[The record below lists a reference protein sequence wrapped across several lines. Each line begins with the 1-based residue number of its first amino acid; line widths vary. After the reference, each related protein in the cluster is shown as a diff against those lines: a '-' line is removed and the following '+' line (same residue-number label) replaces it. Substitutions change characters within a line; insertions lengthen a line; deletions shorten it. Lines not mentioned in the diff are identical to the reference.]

1 MINSTFFQSV
11 LVFRKIVY
19 TKALKE
25 YMTSNK
31 IYASFIPLE
40 SYGPEEQLLKICS
53 FKSLISYQDKLE

>member
-31 IYASFIPLE
+31 IY
-40 SYGPEEQLLKICS
+40 G
-53 FKSLISYQDKLE
+53 KLYTARKLRT